1 MGEVAVSLVKVKEK
15 YQVTLPA
22 EVRRKAGVAVGDLLE
37 AKVKGKKITLVPK
50 VVVDRA
56 FIENRLAES
65 FEDFRKGRIYG
76 PFSSA
81 KEAIRALRAGKKR
94 KTS

>member
-1 MGEVAVSLVKVKEK
+1 LVKVKEK

-22 EVRRKAGVAVGDLLE
+22 SVRQKAGVAVGDLLE
-37 AKVKGKKITLVPK
+37 AQVQGKKITLTPK

-56 FIENRLAES
+56 LIEKRLAES
-65 FEDFRKGRIYG
+65 FEDYRQGRVYG

-81 KEAIRALRAGKKR
+81 KELIRSLRGGSRLRKKR
-94 KTS
+94 NQTA

>member
-1 MGEVAVSLVKVKEK
+1 MPLVKVKEK

-22 EVRRKAGVAVGDLLE
+22 AVRRKAGVAVGDLME
-37 AKVKGKKITLVPK
+37 AKVEGKKITLVPK

-56 FIENRLAES
+56 FIEKRLAES
-65 FEDFRKGRIYG
+65 FEDFRKGRVYG

-94 KTS
+94 KTA